1 MEYEISTSVQNEL
14 NKLYAMY
21 LILRIVLPI
30 VDIPAIVI
38 VVDKQVPV
46 IYNTEIVL
54 FRVNLQ
60 GLST

>member
-1 MEYEISTSVQNEL
+1 MEYDISTSVQNEL
-14 NKLYAMY
+14 DKLYAMY